1 MTKPSNSV
9 TLPFMKQFE
18 SGRILNEK
26 IMTGANKLADAVGA
40 TLGPRGRNVILK
52 GPNTKPIIT
61 KDGVTVAKFFDLDD
75 PFENLGV
82 QVIKQASE
90 STNTSAGDG
99 TTTSTVLAR
108 AILEKAQTHLSA
120 NVSPIELKRG
130 IDLAVGQIIC
140 DLKKKSKPV
149 STQEEIEQVATIS
162 ANGDKGIGKLI
173 GAAVD
178 QVGKDGAITI
188 QEAKSNE
195 TSLELTEG
203 FRFDSG
209 LLANAFITDERRG
222 AMHHE
227 DCLILVTDRN
237 ITTIDE
243 VLPALEIAA
252 RDGRPF
258 IIIAE
263 DISGQ
268 ALAALIMNSMKGAMK
283 VAGVKAPRY
292 GEERRNILSDLA
304 MSTGATFISRESGI
318 QFRSIKLEHFGTA
331 QTVESYK
338 NFTTIVGGNQ
348 DDDSVEKRIES
359 LKQQIEQEESLN
371 ICEKIQERI
380 TRLASAIA
388 IIKVGGL
395 TEVEMNEKKYR
406 VEDALEAV
414 SSAQQEGIIPGGS
427 SALLRV
433 TKKIDLVTE
442 NQEQQLGVEIVK
454 EAIKEPFRKM
464 VKNAGLSP
472 DIFLEKVEGHM
483 NSDSGL
489 DVSTGEIVNMFT
501 YGIIDPFK
509 VVRCALENAASA
521 ASTLLLTDHAIVE
534 E

>member
-1 MTKPSNSV
+1 
-9 TLPFMKQFE
+9 MKKFE
-18 SGRILNEK
+18 SGRKLNEK
-26 IMTGANKLADAVGA
+26 IMNGVNKLADAVGA
-40 TLGPRGRNVILK
+40 TLGPRGRNVIIK
-52 GPNTKPIIT
+52 GNNTKPIIT
-61 KDGVTVAKFFDLDD
+61 KDGVTVARFFDLDD

-90 STNTSAGDG
+90 ATNTLAGDG

-108 AILEKAQTHLSA
+108 AILEKAQIHLA
-120 NVSPIELKRG
+120 TNVSPIELKRG
-130 IDLAVGQIIC
+130 IDLATSEIINK
-140 DLKKKSKPV
+140 LKEKSQPV
-149 STQEEIEQVATIS
+149 STQEEIEQIATIS
-162 ANGDKGIGKLI
+162 ANGDKGIGKLV
-173 GAAVD
+173 GTAVD
-178 QVGKDGAITI
+178 QVGKNGAITI

-209 LLANAFITDERRG
+209 LLANSFITDERRG
-222 AMHHE
+222 SMRQE
-227 DCLILVTDRN
+227 DCLILVTDKN

-243 VLPALEIAA
+243 ILPALEIAA

-268 ALAALIMNSMKGAMK
+268 ALAAMIMNSMKGAMK
-283 VAGVKAPRY
+283 VAGIKAPRY

-304 MSTGATFISRESGI
+304 ISTGATFISRESGI

-338 NFTTIVGGNQ
+338 SFTTIVGGAQ
-348 DDDSVEKRIES
+348 DESAVEKRLEA

-371 ICEKIQERI
+371 VCEKIQERI
-380 TRLASAIA
+380 TRLGSAIA

-395 TEVEMNEKKYR
+395 TEVEMIEKKHR

-414 SSAQQEGIIPGGS
+414 NSAQQEGIIPGGS
-427 SALLRV
+427 STLLRV
-433 TKKIDLVTE
+433 TKRIDIEAE
-442 NQEQQLGVEIVK
+442 NKEQQLGVEIVK
-454 EAIKEPFRKM
+454 EAVKEPFRKM
-464 VKNAGLSP
+464 VINAGLSP
-472 DIFLEKVEGHM
+472 DIFLEKVENHT
-483 NSDSGL
+483 NPDSGL
-489 DVSTGEIVNMFT
+489 DVSTGEIVNMLT

-521 ASTLLLTDHAIVE
+521 ASTLLLTEHAIVE

>member
-1 MTKPSNSV
+1 VGVILLHVKH
-9 TLPFMKQFE
+9 FE
-18 SGRILNEK
+18 SGRQLNEK
-26 IMTGANKLADAVGA
+26 IMVGVNKLADAVGA

-52 GPNTKPIIT
+52 GNNTKPIIT
-61 KDGVTVAKFFDLDD
+61 KDGVTVAKFFDLED
-75 PFENLGV
+75 PIENLGV

-90 STNTSAGDG
+90 STNNAAGDG
-99 TTTSTVLAR
+99 TTTSTVLSR
-108 AILEKAQTHLSA
+108 AILEKAQMHLST

-130 IDLAVGQIIC
+130 IDTAISTIVNELRER
-140 DLKKKSKPV
+140 SKPV
-149 STQEEIEQVATIS
+149 STQEEIEQIATIS

-173 GAAVD
+173 GSAVD

-209 LLANAFITDERRG
+209 LLANAFITDERRS
-222 AMHHE
+222 AMRHE
-227 DCLILVTDRN
+227 DCLILVTDKN

-243 VLPALEIAA
+243 ILPVLEIAA
-252 RDGRPF
+252 RDGRAL
-258 IIIAE
+258 ILIAE

-268 ALAALIMNSMKGAMK
+268 ALAAMIMNAMKGAMK
-283 VAGVKAPRY
+283 VAGIKAPRY
-292 GEERRNILSDLA
+292 GEERRNILSDLSI
-304 MSTGATFISRESGI
+304 STGATFISRESGI
-318 QFRSIKLEHFGTA
+318 QFRSVKLEHFGTA
-331 QTVESYK
+331 QTVESGK
-338 NFTTIVGGNQ
+338 AFTTIVGGNQ
-348 DDDSVEKRIES
+348 DDEAVEKRIED
-359 LKQQIEQEESLN
+359 LKSQIESEESLN

-395 TEVEMNEKKYR
+395 TEVEMIEKKHR

-433 TKKIDLVTE
+433 ARKINIETE
-442 NQEQQLGVEIVK
+442 NKEQQLGVEIIK
-454 EAIKEPFRKM
+454 QAIKEPFRKM
-464 VKNAGLSP
+464 VLNAGLSP
-472 DIFLEKVEGHM
+472 DIYLEKVENHT
-483 NSDSGL
+483 NPDSGL
-489 DVSTGEIVNMFT
+489 NVTTGEIVNMYS

>member
-1 MTKPSNSV
+1 
-9 TLPFMKQFE
+9 MKQFE
-18 SGRILNEK
+18 SGRKLNEK
-26 IMTGANKLADAVGA
+26 ILAGANKLAAAVGA

-52 GPNTKPIIT
+52 GSNTKPIIT
-61 KDGVTVAKFFDLDD
+61 KDGVTVARFFDLED

-90 STNTSAGDG
+90 STNTLAGDG
-99 TTTSTVLAR
+99 TTTSTILAR
-108 AILEKAQTHLSA
+108 AILEKAQTHLVTD
-120 NVSPIELKRG
+120 VSPIEIKRG
-130 IDLAVGQIIC
+130 IDAAIAEIVAKLRE
-140 DLKKKSKPV
+140 KSKPV
-149 STQEEIEQVATIS
+149 STQEEIEQIATIS

-173 GAAVD
+173 GTAVD
-178 QVGKDGAITI
+178 AVGKDGAITI

-209 LLANAFITDERRG
+209 LLANAFVTDERRG
-222 AMHHE
+222 SMRHE
-227 DCLILVTDRN
+227 DCLILVTDKN

-243 VLPALEIAA
+243 ILPALEISA

-268 ALAALIMNSMKGAMK
+268 ALAAMIMNSMKGAMK

-304 MSTGATFISRESGI
+304 ISTGATFISRESGI

-338 NFTTIVGGNQ
+338 SFTTIVGGAQ
-348 DDDSVEKRIES
+348 DEEAVEKRLEA

-371 ICEKIQERI
+371 VCEKIQERI

-395 TEVEMNEKKYR
+395 TEVEMIEKKHR

-414 SSAQQEGIIPGGS
+414 NSAQQEGIIPGGS

-433 TKKIDLVTE
+433 ANKIEIGSD
-442 NQEQQLGVEIVK
+442 NKEQQLGIEIVK
-454 EAIKEPFRKM
+454 QAVKEPFRKM
-464 VKNAGLSP
+464 VLNAGLSP
-472 DIFLEKVEGHM
+472 DIFLEKVENHT
-483 NSDSGL
+483 NPDSGL
-489 DVSTGEIVNMFT
+489 DVSTGEIVNMLT

-509 VVRCALENAASA
+509 VVRCALENAGSA

>member
-1 MTKPSNSV
+1 
-9 TLPFMKQFE
+9 MKQFE
-18 SGRILNEK
+18 SGRKLNEK
-26 IMTGANKLADAVGA
+26 IMSGVNKLADAVGA

-52 GPNTKPIIT
+52 GHNTKPIIT
-61 KDGVTVAKFFDLDD
+61 KDGVTVARFFDLDD

-90 STNTSAGDG
+90 STNTLAGDG

-108 AILEKAQTHLSA
+108 AILEKAQIHLA
-120 NVSPIELKRG
+120 TNVSPIELKRG
-130 IDLAVGQIIC
+130 IDLATQEIINK
-140 DLKKKSKPV
+140 LRERAKPV
-149 STQEEIEQVATIS
+149 STQEEIEQIATIS
-162 ANGDKGIGKLI
+162 ANSDKGIGKLI

-222 AMHHE
+222 AMRYE
-227 DCLILVTDRN
+227 DCLILVSDRN
-237 ITTIDE
+237 VTTIDE
-243 VLPALEIAA
+243 ILPALEIAA
-252 RDGRPF
+252 RDGRPL
-258 IIIAE
+258 IIVAE

-268 ALAALIMNSMKGAMK
+268 ALAAMIMNSMKGSMR
-283 VAGVKAPRY
+283 VAGIKAPRY

-304 MSTGATFISRESGI
+304 ISTGATFISRESGI
-318 QFRSIKLEHFGTA
+318 QFRSIKLQHFGTA

-338 NFTTIVGGNQ
+338 SFTTVVGGNQ
-348 DDDSVEKRIES
+348 DDKVVETKVEA

-371 ICEKIQERI
+371 VCEKIQERI

-395 TEVEMNEKKYR
+395 TEVEMIEKKHR

-433 TKKIDLVTE
+433 TKKLEFEAE
-442 NQEQQLGVEIVK
+442 NKEQQLGVEIVK
-454 EAIKEPFRKM
+454 EAVKEPFKRM
-464 VKNAGLSP
+464 VLNAGLSP
-472 DIFLEKVEGHM
+472 DIFLEKVENHT
-483 NSDSGL
+483 NPNSGL
-489 DVSTGEIVNMFT
+489 DVSTGEIVNMLT

-509 VVRCALENAASA
+509 VIRCALENAASA

>member
-1 MTKPSNSV
+1 
-9 TLPFMKQFE
+9 MKQFE
-18 SGRILNEK
+18 SGQKLNEK
-26 IMTGANKLADAVGA
+26 IMIGVNKLADAVGA

-52 GPNTKPIIT
+52 GKNTKPIIT
-61 KDGVTVAKFFDLDD
+61 KDGVTVARFFDLED

-90 STNTSAGDG
+90 STNTLAGDG
-99 TTTSTVLAR
+99 TTTSTIFAR
-108 AILEKAQTHLSA
+108 AILEKAQTHLMSG
-120 NVSPIELKRG
+120 VSPIELKRG
-130 IDLAVGQIIC
+130 IDLAITEIINN
-140 DLKKKSKPV
+140 LREKTRPV
-149 STQEEIEQVATIS
+149 STQEEIEQIATLS

-173 GAAVD
+173 GTAVD
-178 QVGKDGAITI
+178 QIGKDGTITI

-222 AMHHE
+222 SMKHE
-227 DCLILVTDRN
+227 DCLILVTDKN

-243 VLPALEIAA
+243 ILPALEIAA

-258 IIIAE
+258 IIVAE

-268 ALAALIMNSMKGAMK
+268 ALAAMIMNSLKGSMK

-304 MSTGATFISRESGI
+304 ISTGATFISRESGL
-318 QFRSIKLEHFGTA
+318 QMRSIKLEHFGTA
-331 QTVESYK
+331 QTIESYK
-338 NFTTIVGGNQ
+338 AFTTLVGGNQ
-348 DDDSVEKRIES
+348 DDEAVEKRINA

-371 ICEKIQERI
+371 LCEKIQERI

-395 TEVEMNEKKYR
+395 TEVEMIEKKHR

-414 SSAQQEGIIPGGS
+414 NSAQQEGIIPGGS
-427 SALLRV
+427 AALLRV
-433 TKKIDLVTE
+433 TKKIKLELDSP
-442 NQEQQLGVEIVK
+442 EQQIGVDIVK
-454 EAIKEPFRKM
+454 QAIKEPFKKM
-464 VKNAGLSP
+464 VSNAGLSP
-472 DIFLEKVEGHM
+472 DIFLEKVENHS
-483 NSDSGL
+483 NPDSGL
-489 DVSTGEIVNMFT
+489 DVTTGDIVNMFT

-509 VVRCALENAASA
+509 VVRCALENGASA

>member
-1 MTKPSNSV
+1 
-9 TLPFMKQFE
+9 MKQFE
-18 SGRILNEK
+18 SGRKLNEK
-26 IMTGANKLADAVGA
+26 ILAGANKLADAVGA

-52 GPNTKPIIT
+52 GSNTKPIIT
-61 KDGVTVAKFFDLDD
+61 KDGVTVARFFDLED

-90 STNTSAGDG
+90 STNTLAGDG
-99 TTTSTVLAR
+99 TTTSTILAR
-108 AILEKAQTHLSA
+108 AILEKAQTHLA
-120 NVSPIELKRG
+120 TNVSPIEIKRG
-130 IDLAVGQIIC
+130 IDAAIAEIVTKLRE
-140 DLKKKSKPV
+140 KSKPV
-149 STQEEIEQVATIS
+149 STQEEIEQIATIS

-178 QVGKDGAITI
+178 AVGKDGAITI

-209 LLANAFITDERRG
+209 LLANAFVTDERRG
-222 AMHHE
+222 SMRHE
-227 DCLILVTDRN
+227 DCLILVTDKN

-243 VLPALEIAA
+243 ILPALEISA

-268 ALAALIMNSMKGAMK
+268 ALAAMIMNSMKGSMK
-283 VAGVKAPRY
+283 VAGIKAPRY

-304 MSTGATFISRESGI
+304 ISTGATFISRESGI
-318 QFRSIKLEHFGTA
+318 PFRGIKLEHFGTA

-348 DDDSVEKRIES
+348 DEEAVDKRIEA
-359 LKQQIEQEESLN
+359 LKQQIEQEENLN
-371 ICEKIQERI
+371 VCESIQERV

-395 TEVEMNEKKYR
+395 TEVEMIEKKHR

-427 SALLRV
+427 SALLRI
-433 TKKIDLVTE
+433 TKRADIQAE
-442 NQEQQLGVEIVK
+442 NKEQQIGVEIVK
-454 EAIKEPFRKM
+454 EAIREPFRKM
-464 VKNAGLSP
+464 VLNAGLSP
-472 DIFLEKVEGHM
+472 DIFLEKIENHT
-483 NSDSGL
+483 NPDSGL
-489 DVSTGEIVNMFT
+489 DVSTGEIVNMLT

-509 VVRCALENAASA
+509 VIRCALENAASA

>member
-1 MTKPSNSV
+1 
-9 TLPFMKQFE
+9 MKQFE
-18 SGRILNEK
+18 SGRNLNEK
-26 IMTGANKLADAVGA
+26 IMVGANKLADAVGA

-52 GPNTKPIIT
+52 GHNTKPVIT
-61 KDGVTVAKFFDLDD
+61 KDGVTVARFFDLDD
-75 PFENLGV
+75 SFENLGV

-90 STNTSAGDG
+90 STNSLAGDG
-99 TTTSTVLAR
+99 TTTSTILAR
-108 AILEKAQTHLSA
+108 AILEKAQTHLA
-120 NVSPIELKRG
+120 TNISPIELKRG
-130 IDLAVGQIIC
+130 IDLAVEQIIEK
-140 DLKKKSKPV
+140 LREHARPV

-173 GAAVD
+173 GTAVD

-222 AMHHE
+222 LMRHE
-227 DCLILVTDRN
+227 DCLLLITDKN
-237 ITTIDE
+237 ITTVDE
-243 VLPALEIAA
+243 ILPTLEIAA
-252 RDGRPF
+252 RDGRAL
-258 IIIAE
+258 IIVAE

-268 ALAALIMNSMKGAMK
+268 ALAAIIMNAMKGTMK
-283 VAGVKAPRY
+283 VAGIKAPRY

-304 MSTGATFISRESGI
+304 ISTGATFISRESGF
-318 QFRSIKLEHFGTA
+318 QMRSIKLEHFGTA
-331 QTVESYK
+331 QTVESHK
-338 NFTTIVGGNQ
+338 TFTTIVGGNQ
-348 DDDSVEKRIES
+348 DEETAEKRIEL
-359 LKQQIEQEESLN
+359 LKQQIEQEESMN
-371 ICEKIQERI
+371 VCEKIQERI

-395 TEVEMNEKKYR
+395 TEVEMIEKKHR

-414 SSAQQEGIIPGGS
+414 NSAQQEGIIPGGS
-427 SALLRV
+427 SVLLRV
-433 TKKIDLVTE
+433 TKKINVETE
-442 NQEQQLGVEIVK
+442 SQDQQLGVDIVK
-454 EAIKEPFRKM
+454 QAIKEPFKKM
-464 VKNAGLSP
+464 VSNAGLSS
-472 DIFLEKVEGHM
+472 DIYLEKIENHT
-483 NSDSGL
+483 NPDSGL
-489 DVSTGEIVNMFT
+489 DVTTGKIVNMFT

>member
-1 MTKPSNSV
+1 
-9 TLPFMKQFE
+9 MKQFE
-18 SGRILNEK
+18 SGRKLNEK
-26 IMTGANKLADAVGA
+26 IMMGVNKLADAVGS

-52 GPNTKPIIT
+52 GHNTKPIIT
-61 KDGVTVAKFFDLDD
+61 KDGVTVARFFDLNDS
-75 PFENLGV
+75 FENLGV

-90 STNTSAGDG
+90 ATNTLAGDG
-99 TTTSTVLAR
+99 TTTSVVLAR
-108 AILEKAQTHLSA
+108 AILEKAQTHLVT
-120 NVSPIELKRG
+120 NVSPFELKRG
-130 IDLAVGQIIC
+130 IDSAVAQIIIK
-140 DLKKKSKPV
+140 LKEKSKPV
-149 STQEEIEQVATIS
+149 STQAQIEQIATIS

-173 GAAVD
+173 GTAVD

-222 AMHHE
+222 AMRHE

-243 VLPALEIAA
+243 ILPALEISA
-252 RDGRPF
+252 RDGRPLV
-258 IIIAE
+258 IIAE

-268 ALAALIMNSMKGAMK
+268 ALAAMIMNSLKGSMK

-304 MSTGATFISRESGI
+304 ISTGATFISRESGI

-338 NFTTIVGGNQ
+338 SFTTIVGGNQ
-348 DDDSVEKRIES
+348 DDEAVERRLEV
-359 LKQQIEQEESLN
+359 LKQQIEEEENLTV
-371 ICEKIQERI
+371 CEKIQERV

-395 TEVEMNEKKYR
+395 TEVEMVEKKHR

-427 SALLRV
+427 AALLRV
-433 TKKIDLVTE
+433 VKKIEILSDNKE
-442 NQEQQLGVEIVK
+442 QELGVEIVK
-454 EAIKEPFRKM
+454 QAIKEPFKKM
-464 VKNAGLSP
+464 VLNAGLSP
-472 DIFLEKVEGHM
+472 DILLEKVENHT
-483 NSDSGL
+483 NPDAGL
-489 DVSTGEIVNMFT
+489 DISTGEIVNMLT

>member
-1 MTKPSNSV
+1 
-9 TLPFMKQFE
+9 MKQFE
-18 SGRILNEK
+18 SGRKLNEK
-26 IMTGANKLADAVGA
+26 IMSGVNKLADAVGV

-52 GPNTKPIIT
+52 GHNTKPIIT
-61 KDGVTVAKFFDLDD
+61 KDGVTVARFFDLDD

-90 STNTSAGDG
+90 STNTLAGDG

-108 AILEKAQTHLSA
+108 AILEKAQTHLA
-120 NVSPIELKRG
+120 TNVSPIELKRG
-130 IDLAVGQIIC
+130 IDLATQEIINK
-140 DLKKKSKPV
+140 LRERAKPV
-149 STQEEIEQVATIS
+149 STQEEIEQIATIS
-162 ANGDKGIGKLI
+162 ANSDKGIGKLI

-222 AMHHE
+222 AMRYE
-227 DCLILVTDRN
+227 DCLILVSDRN
-237 ITTIDE
+237 VTTIDE
-243 VLPALEIAA
+243 ILPALEIAA
-252 RDGRPF
+252 RDGRPL
-258 IIIAE
+258 IIVAE

-268 ALAALIMNSMKGAMK
+268 ALAAMIMNSMKGSMR
-283 VAGVKAPRY
+283 VAGIKAPRY

-304 MSTGATFISRESGI
+304 ISTGATFISRESGI
-318 QFRSIKLEHFGTA
+318 QFRSIKLQHFGTA

-338 NFTTIVGGNQ
+338 SFTTVVGGNQ
-348 DDDSVEKRIES
+348 DDKVVETKVEA

-371 ICEKIQERI
+371 VCEKIQERI

-395 TEVEMNEKKYR
+395 TEVEMIEKKHR

-433 TKKIDLVTE
+433 TKKLEFEAE
-442 NQEQQLGVEIVK
+442 NKEQQLGVEIVK
-454 EAIKEPFRKM
+454 EAVKEPFKRM
-464 VKNAGLSP
+464 VLNAGLSP
-472 DIFLEKVEGHM
+472 DIFLEKVENHT
-483 NSDSGL
+483 NPNSGL
-489 DVSTGEIVNMFT
+489 DVSTGEIVNMLT

-509 VVRCALENAASA
+509 VIRCALENAASA